1 MDVHH
6 RARLAQV
13 LVVHQAHRLVAQAEH
28 LVHQGL
34 VHQDIVRAVHQVR
47 VVLVQAP
54 HQVHVAQVTHHQARA
69 LVVQE
74 VLVAHEVQVVHHQ

>member
-6 RARLAQV
+6 RARLAQ
-13 LVVHQAHRLVAQAEH
+13 LVRLAHHLVAQAEH

-34 VHQDIVRAVHQVR
+34 AHRDIVRAVHQVR
-47 VVLVQAP
+47 VVLVQAH
-54 HQVHVAQVTHHQARA
+54 HQVHVALVTHHQVRA

-74 VLVAHEVQVVHHQ
+74 AIVAHEAQVVHHR

>member
-1 MDVHH
+1 MDVHL
-6 RARLAQV
+6 RAHLAQV
-13 LVVHQAHRLVAQAEH
+13 PVVHQAHHLVAQVVRLA
-28 LVHQGL
+28 HQGL
-34 VHQDIVRAVHQVR
+34 VHQDIVRVVRQVR

-74 VLVAHEVQVVHHQ
+74 VLVAHEVQVVHHR

>member
-6 RARLAQV
+6 RAHLAQV
-13 LVVHQAHRLVAQAEH
+13 PVAHQAHHLVAQAEH
-28 LVHQGL
+28 LVRQGL

-54 HQVHVAQVTHHQARA
+54 HQVHVALVTHHRVRA
-69 LVVQE
+69 LVAQE
-74 VLVAHEVQVVHHQ
+74 ALVAHHL